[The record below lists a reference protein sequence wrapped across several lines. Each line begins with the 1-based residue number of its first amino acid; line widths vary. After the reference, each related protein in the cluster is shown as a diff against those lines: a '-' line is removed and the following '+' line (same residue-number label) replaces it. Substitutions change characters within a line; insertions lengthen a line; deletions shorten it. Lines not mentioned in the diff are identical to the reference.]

1 MNKQNNPP
9 GVLMLDL
16 EGTSISSFE
25 YDLLQRQSVGGLI
38 LFSRN
43 YESPLQLK
51 ELIAT
56 VRECRKELLIAVDQ
70 EGGRV
75 QRFRKGFLNLP
86 ALRLIGEAV
95 SGNKKHGLE
104 VAKHCGWAMAAEVLH
119 YGLDLSFAPVLDLLT
134 TKSQVIGDRA
144 FANDA
149 DALVLTASSYIDG
162 MNAAGMKATGKHF
175 PGHGTVEADSHI
187 ELPCDDRTSEELL
200 NNDYRVFAELA
211 PKLGALMPAHVRYPA
226 VDEHC
231 AGYSKLW
238 IQEKIRDELKFEG
251 VVFSDDLSMTA
262 AHGAGDAVNR
272 AALALNAG
280 CDMILVCNDRAAALN
295 VADWVESTGIE
306 GHLRISGMRSKP
318 AAEISDL
325 YNEPKWHA
333 AKDMVASLTSN

>member
-25 YDLLQRQSVGGLI
+25 YDLLQRRSVGGLI

-51 ELIAT
+51 ELIAA

-75 QRFRKGFLNLP
+75 QRFREGFLKLP
-86 ALRLIGEAV
+86 ALQLIGEAV
-95 SGNKKHGLE
+95 AENKKSGLE
-104 VAKHCGWAMAAEVLH
+104 VAKQCGWAMAAEVLH

-144 FANDA
+144 FANNA

-226 VDEHC
+226 VDENC
-231 AGYSKLW
+231 AGYSTLW

-262 AHGAGDAVNR
+262 AHGAGDAADR

-295 VADWVESTGIE
+295 VADWIEFSGIE
-306 GHLRISGMRSKP
+306 GHSRISGMRSEP

>member
-25 YDLLQRQSVGGLI
+25 YDLLQRRSVGGLI

-51 ELIAT
+51 ELIAA

-75 QRFRKGFLNLP
+75 QRFREGFLKLP
-86 ALRLIGEAV
+86 ALQLIGEAV
-95 SGNKKHGLE
+95 AENKKRGLE
-104 VAKHCGWAMAAEVLH
+104 VAKQCGWAMAAEVLH

-144 FANDA
+144 FANNA

-226 VDEHC
+226 VDENC
-231 AGYSKLW
+231 AGYSTLW

-262 AHGAGDAVNR
+262 AHGAGDAADR

-295 VADWVESTGIE
+295 VADWIELSGIE
-306 GHLRISGMRSKP
+306 GHSRISGMRSEP

>member
-25 YDLLQRQSVGGLI
+25 YDLLQRRSVGGLI

-51 ELIAT
+51 ELIAA

-75 QRFRKGFLNLP
+75 QRFREGFLKLP
-86 ALRLIGEAV
+86 ALQLIGEAV
-95 SGNKKHGLE
+95 AENKKRGLE
-104 VAKHCGWAMAAEVLH
+104 VAKQCGWAMAAEVLH

-144 FANDA
+144 FANNA

-295 VADWVESTGIE
+295 VADWIEFSGIE
-306 GHLRISGMRSKP
+306 GHSRISGMRSEP

>member
-25 YDLLQRQSVGGLI
+25 YDLLQRRSVGGLI

-51 ELIAT
+51 ELIAA

-75 QRFRKGFLNLP
+75 QRFREGFLKLP
-86 ALRLIGEAV
+86 ALQLIGEAV
-95 SGNKKHGLE
+95 AENKKRGLE
-104 VAKHCGWAMAAEVLH
+104 VAKQCGWAMAAEVLH

-144 FANDA
+144 FANNA

-226 VDEHC
+226 VDENC
-231 AGYSKLW
+231 AGYSTLW

-262 AHGAGDAVNR
+262 AHGAGDAADR

-295 VADWVESTGIE
+295 VADWIEFSGIE
-306 GHLRISGMRSKP
+306 GHSRISGMRSEP

>member
-25 YDLLQRQSVGGLI
+25 YDLLQRRSVGGLI

-51 ELIAT
+51 ELIAA

-75 QRFRKGFLNLP
+75 QRFREGFLKLP
-86 ALRLIGEAV
+86 ALQLIGEAV
-95 SGNKKHGLE
+95 AENKKHGLE
-104 VAKHCGWAMAAEVLH
+104 VAKQCGWAMAAEVLH

-144 FANDA
+144 FANNA

-226 VDEHC
+226 VDENC
-231 AGYSKLW
+231 AGYSTLW

-262 AHGAGDAVNR
+262 AHGAGDAADR

-295 VADWVESTGIE
+295 VADWIEFSGIE
-306 GHLRISGMRSKP
+306 GHSRISGMRSEP